1 MGTPT
6 IQVRPVRDDD
16 IEFLCQFLHQYMDP
30 SLSAQRFLRLF
41 TYAWM
46 AEKPDRG
53 FVLTDGDRIVGFLGT
68 VYADRE
74 VQARRV
80 RFCNLSSWY
89 VLPEYRNHSLR
100 LFTAAHSQQNVTFT
114 NLTSRPTVEKVS
126 LALCYEIV
134 NVHKLFTVPF
144 AQAWGLL
151 RRPRAKVLLDRRRI
165 AEKLAGPLLKI
176 FEDHAPTDCGH
187 LIVESSGRSCYVIW
201 NRRVK
206 HSVPFSEIL
215 YVSDP
220 GVLKCHF
227 ELVKLRI
234 LWQDRT
240 LLLAMDQ
247 CLLGKRFWLM
257 YPYRRVT
264 LFRSSEIGK
273 EAIDSLYS
281 ELVLL

>member
-1 MGTPT
+1 MVKPT
-6 IQVRPVRDDD
+6 IRVRPVRDDD

-30 SLSAQRFLRLF
+30 SLSAQRFHRLF
-41 TYAWM
+41 TYTWM

-53 FVLTDGDRIVGFLGT
+53 FVLSDGDRIVGFLGT
-68 VYADRE
+68 VYADRT
-74 VQARRV
+74 VQDQPV

-100 LFTAAHSQQNVTFT
+100 LLTAAHNQQNVTFT
-114 NLTSRPTVEKVS
+114 NLTSRPAVEKVS
-126 LALCYEIV
+126 LALRYEIA
-134 NVHKLFTVPF
+134 NVHKLFSVPF
-144 AQAWGLL
+144 AQAWGML
-151 RRPRAKVLLDRRRI
+151 RRPRPKILVDRGRI
-165 AEKLAGPLLKI
+165 ADKLTGPLVKI

-187 LIVESSGRSCYVIW
+187 LVVESGGKSCYVVW

-220 GVLKCHF
+220 GILQRHF
-227 ELVKLRI
+227 ERVKLRI
-234 LWQDRT
+234 LWEDHT
-240 LLLAMDQ
+240 FLLATDQ

-264 LFRSSEIGK
+264 LFRSSEVSK
-273 EAIDSLYS
+273 KAIDSLYS

>member
-6 IQVRPVRDDD
+6 IRVRPVRDED
-16 IEFLCQFLHQYMDP
+16 IEFLCRFLHEYMDP
-30 SLSAQRFLRLF
+30 SVSAKRFHRLF
-41 TYAWM
+41 TYSWM

-53 FVLTDGDRIVGFLGT
+53 LVLTDGDRIVGFLGT

-74 VQARRV
+74 VQGRRV

-100 LFTAAHSQQNVTFT
+100 LLTAAHSQQNVTFT
-114 NLTSRPTVEKVS
+114 NLTSRPAVEKVS
-126 LALCYEIV
+126 LALRYEIV
-134 NVHKLFTVPF
+134 SVYKLFTVPF

-151 RRPRAKVLLDRRRI
+151 TEPRPKILLDRSQI
-165 AEKLAGPLLKI
+165 AKKLTGPLLKI
-176 FEDHAPTDCGH
+176 FEDHAPTHCGH
-187 LIVESSGRSCYVIW
+187 LIVESAGASCYVIW

-220 GVLKCHF
+220 GVLRCHF
-227 ELVKLRI
+227 EWVKLPI

-240 LLLAMDQ
+240 LLLAVDQ
-247 CLLGKRFWLM
+247 SLLGERSRLM

-264 LFRSSEIGK
+264 LFRSSEIGQ